1 MRLSVSRPTKIIA
14 FYLRL
19 SDEDK
24 DLRTNEK
31 KSESNSISNQRKLL
45 QEYYDTHSQ
54 LSGYS
59 IAEFCDD
66 GYSGTN
72 FDRPQFMR
80 MMELVRAGEV
90 ACILV
95 KDLSRFG
102 REYLEVGAYLELILP
117 IFRTRFISVND
128 NFDSDDYAGTTGGF
142 ELALRNLINGLYSQ
156 DISIKIKSANR
167 VRNKQGKYWGGCG
180 FYGYNVDP
188 KDKHRLVVDENV
200 RPIITRIFTECADG
214 ITMAETARR
223 LNEEGVPSPLA
234 YKMKHGG
241 FYNGRVLGEPIW
253 LSSTLRRILSDERYT
268 GKMVCGTREA
278 VALASRQTH
287 ALPRDQWIIVENTHE
302 AIISEELFQKAAES
316 KKQRI
321 RTINTNTAGSRD
333 KNLFVCGCCGHK
345 LQRSVGKS
353 TMLFCP
359 QARNRY
365 RSDCSEVGME
375 QTKLQDAVLD
385 LLRTMSTIM
394 VEKLGDYLTQ
404 CERKVPSL
412 ARQIEEKEKRLQLI
426 QNSKLTM
433 YEDYREGRISKD
445 IFMAKQRASRV
456 EREKLTVAIEQIRKQ
471 LCAAD
476 QEAEKAKQLKQTID
490 LVRPLREYDPAVVRK
505 MVDVIRVYPGG
516 RVELEFRNRDELTA
530 VLKCCVLDAE
540 GDAI

>member
-1 MRLSVSRPTKIIA
+1 MRSNASSPAKMIA

-24 DLRTNEK
+24 DIRSNEK
-31 KSESNSISNQRKLL
+31 KIESYSISNQRKIL
-45 QEYYDTHSQ
+45 QEYYDTHLQ
-54 LSGYS
+54 LSGYT

-80 MMELVRAGEV
+80 MMDLVREGEV

-102 REYLEVGAYLELILP
+102 REYLEVSAYLELILP
-117 IFRTRFISVND
+117 IFQTRFISVND
-128 NFDSDDYAGTTGGF
+128 NFDSDDYVGTTGGF
-142 ELALRNLINGLYSQ
+142 ELALRNLINSLYSQ

-188 KDKHRLVVDENV
+188 KNKHQLVVDENV

-223 LNEEGVPSPLA
+223 LNEEGIPSPLA

-241 FYNGRVLGEPIW
+241 FYNGRVLGKPIW

-278 VALASRQTH
+278 VALASRQTR

-302 AIISEELFQKAAES
+302 AIISEELFQRAAES

-353 TMLFCP
+353 TILFCP
-359 QARNRY
+359 QARNLY
-365 RSDCSEVGME
+365 RSDCGEVGME
-375 QTKLQDAVLD
+375 ETQLQDAVLE

-394 VEKLGDYLTQ
+394 VEKLGDHLAR
-404 CERKVPSL
+404 CEREVPSL
-412 ARQIEEKEKRLQLI
+412 AHKLEGKEKRLQFI
-426 QNSKLTM
+426 QSSKLAM
-433 YEDYREGRISKD
+433 YEDYREGRLSRD
-445 IFMAKQRASRV
+445 IFMAKQQANRI
-456 EREKLTVAIEQIRKQ
+456 EKEKLTAAIEQIRKQ
-471 LCAAD
+471 LDEAN
-476 QEAEKAKQLKQTID
+476 QEAEKAKQLKQTINR
-490 LVRPLREYDPAVVRK
+490 VRPLRKYDPAVVRK
-505 MVDVIRVYPGG
+505 LVNVIKVYPGE
-516 RVELEFRNRDELTA
+516 RIELELRNRDELAAFLHEEEMDA
-530 VLKCCVLDAE
+530 VSAT
-540 GDAI
+540 

>member
-1 MRLSVSRPTKIIA
+1 MMLNISSPTKMIA

-24 DLRTNEK
+24 DLRSNGK
-31 KSESNSISNQRKLL
+31 KIESYSISNQRKLL

-72 FDRPQFMR
+72 FDRPQFSR

-102 REYLEVGAYLELILP
+102 REYLEVSAYLELILP
-117 IFRTRFISVND
+117 LFRTRFISVND
-128 NFDSDDYAGTTGGF
+128 NFDSDAYAGTTGGL
-142 ELALRNLINGLYSQ
+142 ELALRNLINSLYSQ

-188 KDKHRLVVDENV
+188 KNKHRLIVDENV

-223 LNEEGVPSPLA
+223 LNDEGIPSPLA
-234 YKMKHGG
+234 YKMKNGG

-253 LSSTLRRILSDERYT
+253 MSSTLRRILSDERYT

-278 VALASRQTH
+278 VSLASRQTH
-287 ALPRDQWIIVENTHE
+287 ALPREQWIIVENTHE
-302 AIISEELFQKAAES
+302 AIISEELFQRAAES

-321 RTINTNTAGSRD
+321 RTINKNTAGCRD
-333 KNLFVCGCCGHK
+333 NNLFVCGCCGHK
-345 LQRSVGKS
+345 LQRSVGK
-353 TMLFCP
+353 TIRLFCP
-359 QARNRY
+359 QSRNQYQSR
-365 RSDCSEVGME
+365 CSEVSIE
-375 QTKLQDAVLD
+375 EKHLQGAVLS
-385 LLRTMSTIM
+385 LLRTTSRVL
-394 VEKLGDYLTQ
+394 VEKLGDQLARF
-404 CERKVPSL
+404 EREASSL
-412 ARQIEEKEKRLQLI
+412 ARQLEEKEKRLQFI
-426 QNSKLTM
+426 QNNKLAM
-433 YEDYREGRISKD
+433 YEDYREGRMSRD
-445 IFMAKQRASRV
+445 IFMAKQQAGRV
-456 EREKLTVAIEQIRKQ
+456 EKGNLTTAIEHIKKQIWEESR
-471 LCAAD
+471 
-476 QEAEKAKQLKQTID
+476 EAEKAKLMQKTTDEIRILK
-490 LVRPLREYDPAVVRK
+490 EYDPAVVRK
-505 MVDVIRVYPGG
+505 LVSIIKVYPGN
-516 RVELEFRNRDELTA
+516 RIELELRNRDEF
-530 VLKCCVLDAE
+530 
-540 GDAI
+540 GAILQREEFDRVSVV

>member
-234 YKMKHGG
+234 YKMKNGG
-241 FYNGRVLGEPIW
+241 FYNGRVIGEPIW
-253 LSSTLRRILSDERYT
+253 LRSTIRRILSDERYT

-278 VALASRQTH
+278 VGLGSRQTH
-287 ALPRDQWIIVENTHE
+287 ALPRDQWIIADDTHE
-302 AIISEELFQKAAES
+302 AIISEELFQKAADS
-316 KKQRI
+316 KKRRI
-321 RTINTNTAGSRD
+321 RTINANTAGSREN
-333 KNLFVCGCCGHK
+333 NLFVCGCCGHK
-345 LQRSVGKS
+345 LQRSPGKS
-353 TMLFCP
+353 TRLLCP

-365 RSDCSEVGME
+365 RSKCGEVGIE
-375 QTKLQDAVLD
+375 EKQLQNAVLY
-385 LLRTMSTIM
+385 LLRATSR
-394 VEKLGDYLTQ
+394 VLSEKLEKQLVRY
-404 CERKVPSL
+404 ERETPSL
-412 ARQIEEKEKRLQLI
+412 ARQIEEKEKELQLI
-426 QNSKLTM
+426 QSSKLAM

-445 IFMAKQRASRV
+445 IFMARQRASRV
-456 EREKLTVAIEQIRKQ
+456 EKEKLTAALDQIRKQ
-471 LCAAD
+471 IRETNC
-476 QEAEKAKQLKQTID
+476 EAETVKELRQTTGDICVLK
-490 LVRPLREYDPAVVRK
+490 EYDPAVVRK
-505 MVDVIRVYPGG
+505 LVNVIKVYPGG
-516 RVELEFRNRDELTA
+516 RVEFELRNRDELAAFLREEEMDA
-530 VLKCCVLDAE
+530 VLAM
-540 GDAI
+540 